1 MYISN
6 SVADRIKL
14 MAKNKG
20 VSIKK
25 LLADVGL
32 GFNTMSNMKNSMPK
46 ADNLARI
53 ADYLDC
59 SVDYLLG
66 REEKAAPQEEQQKP
80 NTIKILGR
88 DGSCVER
95 QLTDDQIDLM
105 KRMIGQM
112 PDADDL

>member
-1 MYISN
+1 MLNLKSL
-6 SVADRIKL
+6 RIKKGISQEKL
-14 MAKNKG
+14 AKQIG
-20 VSIKK
+20 VSRSTIAMWETEGSQPDNDK
-25 LLADVGL
+25 LIALA
-32 GFNTMSNMKNSMPK
+32 N
-46 ADNLARI
+46 
-53 ADYLDC
+53 YLET
-59 SVDYLLG
+59 STDYLLG

>member
-1 MYISN
+1 MMGERIRLLRKERKLTQRQLAEKLCVDCS
-6 SVADRIKL
+6 SVTKWETQKANPDFEKQK
-14 MAKNKG
+14 M
-20 VSIKK
+20 
-25 LLADVGL
+25 LADI
-32 GFNTMSNMKNSMPK
+32 FNV
-46 ADNLARI
+46 
-53 ADYLDC
+53 

-105 KRMIGQM
+105 KRMIEQM

>member
-1 MYISN
+1 MREIRQLRIDLGCTQTEI
-6 SVADRIKL
+6 ADKL
-14 MAKNKG
+14 G
-20 VSIKK
+20 VSQQAYANYETKK
-25 LLADVGL
+25 RQPDQETLVKLADI
-32 GFNTMSNMKNSMPK
+32 FNV
-46 ADNLARI
+46 
-53 ADYLDC
+53 

-105 KRMIGQM
+105 KRMIEQM

>member
-1 MYISN
+1 MFAIRLKELREKN
-6 SVADRIKL
+6 SLSQKAFSIKI
-14 MAKNKG
+14 G
-20 VSIKK
+20 VSQSTVGMWESNRREPNFETVEK
-25 LLADVGL
+25 LANF
-32 GFNTMSNMKNSMPK
+32 FNV
-46 ADNLARI
+46 
-53 ADYLDC
+53 

-66 REEKAAPQEEQQKP
+66 REEKAAPQEKQQKP

-105 KRMIGQM
+105 KRMIEQM

>member
-1 MYISN
+1 MFPDTLRKLRKEKKLTQRQL
-6 SVADRIKL
+6 ADMLYVDCSAVTKWETGKANPDFEKQQKL
-14 MAKNKG
+14 ADIFN
-20 VSIKK
+20 VSI
-25 LLADVGL
+25 
-32 GFNTMSNMKNSMPK
+32 
-46 ADNLARI
+46 
-53 ADYLDC
+53 
-59 SVDYLLG
+59 DYLLG